1 MKTLRLL
8 ALAGLALCACA
19 VAGPLLAESAVKP
32 PRRPIL
38 PGDASAAQDLARA
51 HGADLEVVHSAASDA
66 AVLEGWLFK
75 PRRPV
80 EKALLFLHGV
90 SDCRVGTLPYLPIF
104 LGRGYAVLCPDTR
117 AHGGSGGSRAFY
129 GALEAR
135 EVSGWVDLLLART
148 GAKRVF
154 GFGESMGAGILLQSL
169 QQEARFAAVAAES
182 PFASFEEVSFD
193 YIGRPF
199 GAGPW
204 LGRTLLRGLV
214 VAGRLHVRL
223 RYGVNLG
230 RASAEDAVAATRV
243 PILLIH
249 GLADENIPVRHSR
262 RLKERNPALVELW
275 EVPGAT
281 HCGALGVAREEF
293 EKRVI
298 GWFERPR

>member
-1 MKTLRLL
+1 LKALRLL
-8 ALAGLALCACA
+8 AGAGLAICACA
-19 VAGPLLAESAVKP
+19 VAGALLAESALRP

-38 PGDASAAQDLARA
+38 PGDASAAQDLART
-51 HGADLEVVHSAASDA
+51 HGADLEEVYSAAPDA
-66 AVLEGWLFK
+66 AVLEGWLFT

-90 SDCRVGTLPYLPIF
+90 ADCRVGTLPYLPIF

-117 AHGGSGGSRAFY
+117 AHGRSGGSRTFY

-154 GFGESMGAGILLQSL
+154 GLGESMGAGILLQSL
-169 QQEARFAAVAAES
+169 RHEDRFAAVAAES

-193 YIGRPF
+193 YLGRPF
-199 GAGPW
+199 GTGPW

-214 VAGRLHVRL
+214 IGGRLHARV
-223 RYGVNLG
+223 RYGVDLG
-230 RASAEDAVAATRV
+230 RASAEEAVAATRV

-249 GLADENIPVRHSR
+249 GLADDNIPVRHSR
-262 RLKERNPALVELW
+262 RLKERNPSHVILW

-281 HCGALGVAREEF
+281 HCGAFGVAPAEF
-293 EKRVI
+293 EERVI